1 MTPITFSECANCPVC
16 GHRVE
21 LVGDAQITG
30 PAKVGRCRNCGAVS
44 LFSELSQKANDEVL
58 EQRAEQRAQSYDANR
73 DDDLPKPRIV
83 KLFRKLFD

>member
-21 LVGDAQITG
+21 IVGDAKITG
-30 PAKVGRCRNCGAVS
+30 PAKVCRCRNCGSVS
-44 LFSELSQKANDEVL
+44 LFSVLSKEANDEVL